1 VQEYIKTNNLSRIST
16 IEKQQEQVES
26 NKLKNEEKDEEYEE
40 EDEIKYIDIE
50 LSNMRKVIAKRL
62 VQSKV
67 K

>member
-62 VQSKV
+62 IQSKV